1 MDRLVDC
8 KQQYLA
14 LSDQELES
22 KLSKCAEL
30 MDGLT
35 ISTFVDDSMSAI
47 IRLSLGRNAVNTSN
61 ILAVN

>member
-14 LSDQELES
+14 LSDQELKYE
-22 KLSKCAEL
+22 LSKCAEL

-47 IRLSLGRNAVNTSN
+47 IRLSLGRNAVHTSN
-61 ILAVN
+61 IHAVN

>member
-14 LSDQELES
+14 LSDQELKSE
-22 KLSKCAEL
+22 LSKCAEL

-35 ISTFVDDSMSAI
+35 ISMFVDDSMSAI
-47 IRLSLGRNAVNTSN
+47 IRLSLGRNAISTFN
-61 ILAVN
+61 IRALN

>member
-22 KLSKCAEL
+22 KLSKGAEL

-35 ISTFVDDSMSAI
+35 ISMFVDDSMSAI
-47 IRLSLGRNAVNTSN
+47 IRLSLGRNAISTFN
-61 ILAVN
+61 IRALN